1 MIQEL
6 VNNMGLRLNT
16 DKLMKELLTKLEI
29 ELTQA
34 FSTWESEVYAKR
46 GNNDF
51 FDYVEV
57 EAEVKKK
64 SNEIVA
70 YLRANP
76 AALADSYGTGSLML
90 ESNPIFSEY
99 YKKDKNWN
107 PMRTSKTIVGRPRGS
122 YINIFG
128 EQVSTWGNAAGV
140 KLEGYVVEP
149 SPPSKAIEIANQWLF
164 QTYLPN
170 AYKNAVNSINFSKY
184 LEEY

>member
-99 YKKDKNWN
+99 YKKDN
-107 PMRTSKTIVGRPRGS
+107 TFDVLS
-122 YINIFG
+122 YI
-128 EQVSTWGNAAGV
+128 ER
-140 KLEGYVVEP
+140 
-149 SPPSKAIEIANQWLF
+149 
-164 QTYLPN
+164 
-170 AYKNAVNSINFSKY
+170 
-184 LEEY
+184 

>member
-34 FSTWESEVYAKR
+34 FSIWESEVYAKR

-90 ESNPIFSEY
+90 ESNPIFSKY

-107 PMRTSKTIVGRPRGS
+107 PMRTGKTIVGRPRGS

-170 AYKNAVNSINFSKY
+170 AYENAVNSINFSKY